1 MNCETTSPRNI
12 PIVAQM
18 SNMKHT
24 DGSADSEQIV
34 TEALWRKHKG
44 VLSGFLLFSDFS
56 QKQAQ
61 EFSQGFPKSEIVCL
75 LRKNS
80 SKQIN

>member
-1 MNCETTSPRNI
+1 
-12 PIVAQM
+12 M

-24 DGSADSEQIV
+24 DGSADSTQIV
-34 TEALWRKHKG
+34 IEALWRKHKG

-61 EFSQGFPKSEIVCL
+61 ELSQGFPKSEIICL
-75 LRKNS
+75 LRKFF
-80 SKQIN
+80 SKHIN